1 MFYVAV
7 TRAKERLAL
16 VTYDSEFGKKTDGF
30 DFIATLLCE
39 KEGKRDE
46 GLPRGA
52 KETEKL
58 ALGYFEGDV
67 IWHRVFGEGVISSIK
82 GDRAEVKFYK
92 YRCPKSIDL
101 RYCIVNRLIRSV

>member
-1 MFYVAV
+1 MS
-7 TRAKERLAL
+7 L
-16 VTYDSEFGKKTDGF
+16 
-30 DFIATLLCE
+30 ILLILCCILLLILFLT
-39 KEGKRDE
+39 GC
-46 GLPRGA
+46 GA